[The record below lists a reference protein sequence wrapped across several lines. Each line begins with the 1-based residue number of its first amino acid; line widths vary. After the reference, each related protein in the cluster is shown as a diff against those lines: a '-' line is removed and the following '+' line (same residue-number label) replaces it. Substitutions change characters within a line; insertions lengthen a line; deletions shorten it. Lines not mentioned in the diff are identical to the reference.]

1 MRIGWLDGSG
11 SRSSWTE
18 KDSQKIMGVGLE
30 AAQRTPSC
38 SAPLVYMTWKWE
50 AQGFHDV
57 GRRGGYFEEI

>member
-1 MRIGWLDGSG
+1 M
-11 SRSSWTE
+11 E

-30 AAQRTPSC
+30 AAQRTPIC

-57 GRRGGYFEEI
+57 EGGGYFEEI